1 LRGDGGGTGRAVAS
15 SLARAGAHV
24 AAIDR
29 DEPASRRC
37 ARSARHPKQ
46 RRQPR
51 HGHHADEPVL
61 LRYARVTERRTA
73 VVPVRR
79 IGMPQDIADVI
90 LFLASDRSSYV
101 NGDQITVDGGY
112 VNMLM
117 NLVPRPGF
125 ELKGGPS
132 MSGKGKADEGSR
144 VLFDFR
150 F

>member
-15 SLARAGAHV
+15 SFARAGAHV

-29 DEPASRRC
+29 DEPARGD
-37 ARSARHPKQ
+37 ARGA
-46 RRQPR
+46 
-51 HGHHADEPVL
+51 HGIRSNVVSPGLVITPMSQSFYDTPG
-61 LRYARVTERRTA
+61 VTERRTA

-125 ELKGGPS
+125 
-132 MSGKGKADEGSR
+132 D
-144 VLFDFR
+144 
-150 F
+150 